1 MKSFIKS
8 NLKLQNYEIKIIKYV
23 CLCFISET
31 SKFFLLLLFFYF
43 QNHIKEYLVSLLI
56 LLPLRWY
63 SGGLHLKHY
72 LSCLCASLIFFVM
85 AICIFPK
92 ISMPAYLYDYLYFT
106 SLLVHTLIAPVSS
119 TQRIALLSNT
129 RIKVKLYS
137 ISFLIF
143 YGIIIYILDNS
154 TISIIILGTIV
165 IHTFQLLFAYAIK
178 VVVSN
183 EL

>member
-1 MKSFIKS
+1 MLMKSFIKS

-85 AICIFPK
+85 TGASK
-92 ISMPAYLYDYLYFT
+92 
-106 SLLVHTLIAPVSS
+106 V
-119 TQRIALLSNT
+119 
-129 RIKVKLYS
+129 RIKDITRMLTSSSASV
-137 ISFLIF
+137 
-143 YGIIIYILDNS
+143 N
-154 TISIIILGTIV
+154 
-165 IHTFQLLFAYAIK
+165 AYFFM
-178 VVVSN
+178 
-183 EL
+183 